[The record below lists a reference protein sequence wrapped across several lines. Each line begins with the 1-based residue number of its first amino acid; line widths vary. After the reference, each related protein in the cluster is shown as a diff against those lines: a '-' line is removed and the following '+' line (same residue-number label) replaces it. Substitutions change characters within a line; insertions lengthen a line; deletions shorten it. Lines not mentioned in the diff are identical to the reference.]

1 MEKNEQDQS
10 QAMFDAIITGMK
22 EWRTS
27 HPKATMREIEMEARE
42 RVSKLEAHL
51 IEENALAGQAQ
62 EWSGKQ
68 PEERPKCAT
77 CGEPLVA
84 RGKQKR
90 RMQATMGREVELERT
105 YGTCPKCGAGFFP
118 PR

>member
-1 MEKNEQDQS
+1 MEKHEPDKS
-10 QAMFDAIITGMK
+10 QALFDAIITGMK
-22 EWRTS
+22 EWRAA
-27 HPKATMREIEMEARE
+27 HPKATMREIELEARE
-42 RVSKLEAHL
+42 RVSRLEAQL
-51 IEENALAGQAQ
+51 IEDSALGGQTT
-62 EWSGKQ
+62 EWADQ
-68 PEERPKCAT
+68 PPEERPKCAT

-90 RMQATMGREVELERT
+90 RLQATMGREVELERT